1 MAKVAR
7 SIYKGQVKF
16 DTSNKTL
23 YFLVLLMLVN
33 ALAYGTIIPL
43 LYPFAKQFGL
53 SEQGLGLLFASFSL
67 FQFIATPIMGR
78 LSDQYGR
85 RPLLL
90 LSIFGTGVSLI
101 MFGLAQTVWQLFL
114 ARIIDGITGGN
125 ISVAQAVIAD
135 TTSGK
140 ERAKAFG
147 LIGASFGFGFLL
159 GPAIGGFLSTYGL
172 SVPFIFSGI
181 LAFAAT
187 IFGYFFLEESLP
199 ATVRVHERTE
209 PLFNFKEMITT
220 LRRPVVGTL
229 IWVSLIVSLGFN
241 AFILGSQ
248 SFTNDVLHLS
258 TLKIGIYFAL
268 TGLMSI
274 LMQAVGIKYILKTFK
289 SKPLVV
295 TGSLVLS
302 AFFSVLVF
310 LGTGYVS
317 FTILSF
323 LFFIASSPLMPLV
336 SGLLSESVDPDE
348 QGVVLGINQSYV
360 SVGQIFGPLMA
371 GFVATYSHASVFILS
386 GIIFFVGFLIINV
399 HKNQIAGI
407 EEKQ

>member
-1 MAKVAR
+1 
-7 SIYKGQVKF
+7 
-16 DTSNKTL
+16 
-23 YFLVLLMLVN
+23 MLVN

-53 SEQGLGLLFASFSL
+53 SEEGLGLLFASFSL
-67 FQFIATPIMGR
+67 FQFLATPVMGR

-90 LSIFGTGVSLI
+90 VSIFGTGVSLI
-101 MFGLAQTVWQLFL
+101 MFGLAHSIWQLFL

-147 LIGASFGFGFLL
+147 MIGASFGFGFLL

-172 SVPFIFSGI
+172 SAPFIFSGI
-181 LAFAAT
+181 LAFIAT

-199 ATVRVHERTE
+199 ENVKVHERKE
-209 PLFNFKEMITT
+209 PLFNFGEMIHT
-220 LRRPVVGTL
+220 LRKPVVGTL

-241 AFILGSQ
+241 SFILGSQ

-258 TLKIGIYFAL
+258 TLKIGIYFTL
-268 TGLMSI
+268 TGLISI
-274 LMQAVGIKYILKTFK
+274 LMQAVGIKFILQKVK

-295 TGSLVLS
+295 TISLLVAAVAS
-302 AFFSVLVF
+302 AIVF
-310 LGTGYVS
+310 LATGYIS
-317 FTILSF
+317 FTVLSF
-323 LFFIASSPLMPLV
+323 LFFIGSSPLMPLI
-336 SGLLSESVDPDE
+336 SGLLSESVHPDE
-348 QGVVLGINQSYV
+348 QGVILGINQSYV
-360 SVGQIFGPLMA
+360 SVGQVFGPLMA
-371 GFVATYSHASVFILS
+371 GFVANYSHESVFIMA
-386 GIIFFVGFLIINV
+386 GVIFAIGFVLINA

-407 EEKQ
+407 EKTQ

>member
-1 MAKVAR
+1 M
-7 SIYKGQVKF
+7 KF
-16 DTSNKTL
+16 DKSNKTL
-23 YFLVLLMLVN
+23 FFLVLLMLVN

-53 SEQGLGLLFASFSL
+53 SETGLGLLFASFSL

-90 LSIFGTGVSLI
+90 FSIFGTGVSLI

-147 LIGASFGFGFLL
+147 MIGASFGFGFLL

-199 ATVRVHERTE
+199 DRVKAQESKE
-209 PLFNFKEMITT
+209 PLFNIGEMVRT
-220 LRRPVVGTL
+220 LKRPVVGTF
-229 IWVSLIVSLGFN
+229 IWLSLIASLGFN

-258 TLKIGIYFAL
+258 TLQIGIYFSV
-268 TGLMSI
+268 TGLFSI
-274 LMQAVGIKYILKTFK
+274 FMQAFGIKIILEKFK
-289 SKPLVV
+289 SKPLVM
-295 TGSLVLS
+295 TASLLLAAVS
-302 AFFSVLVF
+302 CGLVF
-310 LGTGYVS
+310 LATGYIS
-317 FTILSF
+317 FTLLSF
-323 LFFIASSPLMPLV
+323 LFFISNSPIMPLL
-336 SGLLSESVDPDE
+336 SGLLSEAVHQDE
-348 QGVVLGINQSYV
+348 QGVILGINQSYV

-371 GFVATYSHASVFILS
+371 GAVAKYSHSAVFILAG
-386 GIIFFVGFLIINV
+386 GIFALGFWIINA
-399 HKNQIAGI
+399 HKTQIARI
-407 EEKQ
+407 EPKQ